1 MNRSIFSSIVL
12 NCFFVAVL
20 GCSGNKSSDSSKD
33 KKTSVTGEIHR
44 VGSIE
49 NFVQFEAPQRTDIIF
64 MFDTSPSMR
73 ILWSEQVIKRGMIAW
88 FDMMRTRA
96 QNVPDQFDYFM
107 YGSTPNYRA
116 DLSDDKQVV
125 GGNGEAF
132 FSGTTSSPEHGRFFI
147 DGLNM
152 ISGFLYPPQVAV
164 YDALAAILEK
174 YPHHRRTVPM
184 DIVYFGDAE
193 QDKST
198 KNLDDV
204 ATLIK
209 KNRKYEPVNFHIFI
223 RSPRPGVSYCSTAE
237 VLAEIEANYPRSGV
251 YQMAQFRK
259 QFNVSAYVLDRHGT
273 HGCEGQP
280 FQNVFE
286 KFGAQS
292 AKPLDLFLL
301 GTNVIEGIVK
311 VEINEQ
317 ESPATSYQLQ
327 VDEGKNYYVKF
338 LNGPPPGGSIIK
350 VYYR

>member
-1 MNRSIFSSIVL
+1 MSKHILSHV
-12 NCFFVAVL
+12 VL
-20 GCSGNKSSDSSKD
+20 GCSLVVVLGCSSNKSSENNAEKAPI
-33 KKTSVTGEIHR
+33 TGEIHR

-73 ILWSEQVIKRGMIAW
+73 VLWSEQIIKNGMIAW
-88 FDMMRTRA
+88 FNMMRTRA

-107 YGSTPNYRA
+107 YGSTPNYRP

-147 DGLNM
+147 EGLNM

-164 YDALAAILEK
+164 YDALAATLEK

-204 ATLIK
+204 SSIIK
-209 KNRKYEPVNFHIFI
+209 KNRKYEPVNFHVFI

-237 VLAEIEANYPRSGV
+237 VLAEIETSYVGSGV

-259 QFNVSAYVLDRHGT
+259 QFSLSAYVLDRQGSY
-273 HGCEGQP
+273 GCEGQS
-280 FQNVFE
+280 FQNIFE

-301 GTNVIEGIVK
+301 GTNIIEGIVK
-311 VEINEQ
+311 VEINDQ
-317 ESPATSYQLQ
+317 EVPAASYQLQ
-327 VDEGKNYYVKF
+327 VDESKNYYVKF
-338 LNGPPPGGSIIK
+338 LSGPPPGGSNIK